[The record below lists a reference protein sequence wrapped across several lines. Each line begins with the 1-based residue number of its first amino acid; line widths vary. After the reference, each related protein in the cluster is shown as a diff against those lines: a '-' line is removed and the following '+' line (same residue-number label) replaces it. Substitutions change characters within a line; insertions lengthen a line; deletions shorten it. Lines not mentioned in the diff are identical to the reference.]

1 MREDARVTTTDATRL
16 AVLIDSDNTTA
27 SLTSEL
33 LAEIAKYGTP
43 TIKRAYGDWTTQS
56 LVGWKEQLLRHA
68 IQPVQQFA
76 YTRGK
81 NSTDS
86 ALIIDAMDLLYAGN
100 LEGFVLVSSDSD
112 FTRLA
117 TRLRESGTT
126 VYGLGRRNTPAPF
139 VAACDRFIYLD
150 LLSQEPEEPPPPASD
165 DEEPAPRLPNLKRIL
180 SSAISSTSKEDGW
193 SNLSEVGSYLVKSH
207 AAFDPRDYGHAK
219 LGELVRAESYV
230 DVKDV
235 PGPSGLS
242 QLLVRL
248 KPAQKRASAPA
259 RSGAQGSR

>member
-1 MREDARVTTTDATRL
+1 MLVVTIITDPTRL

-27 SLTSEL
+27 SVTTEL
-33 LAEIAKYGTP
+33 LEEITKYGTP
-43 TIKRAYGDWTTQS
+43 TIKRAYGDWTTGQ
-56 LVGWKEQLLRHA
+56 LVGWKDELLRHA

-117 TRLRESGTT
+117 TRLRESGMT
-126 VYGLGRRNTPAPF
+126 VYGLGRRATPAPF

-150 LLSQEPEEPPPPASD
+150 LLGEEREKPA
-165 DEEPAPRLPNLKRIL
+165 EPAAPVPKLKPLL
-180 SSAISSTSKEDGW
+180 SNAISSTSKDDGW
-193 SNLSEVGSYLVKSH
+193 SNLGEVGSYLSKSH
-207 AAFDPRDYGHAK
+207 AAFDARDYGQSK
-219 LGELVRAESYV
+219 LGELVRKQPYV
-230 DVKDV
+230 EVKSV
-235 PGPSGLS
+235 PGLTGLS
-242 QLLVRL
+242 HLLVRL
-248 KPAQKRASAPA
+248 KPAGAA
-259 RSGAQGSR
+259 R

>member
-1 MREDARVTTTDATRL
+1 MTVIIPEVTTPDATRL

-27 SLTSEL
+27 SLTTEL
-33 LAEIAKYGTP
+33 LEEIAKYGTP
-43 TIKRAYGDWTTQS
+43 TVKRAYGDWTTQH
-56 LVGWKEQLLRHA
+56 LVGWKEELLQHA

-100 LEGFVLVSSDSD
+100 LEGFVIVSSDSD

-117 TRLRESGTT
+117 TRLRESGMT
-126 VYGLGRRNTPAPF
+126 VYGLGRRSTPAAF

-150 LLSQEPEEPPPPASD
+150 LLRPEQPEPAQRPPG
-165 DEEPAPRLPNLKRIL
+165 DEEPAPPPNLKRIL
-180 SSAISSTSKEDGW
+180 STAISSTSKDDGW
-193 SNLSEVGSYLVKSH
+193 SNLGEVGSYLIKSH

-219 LGELVRAESYV
+219 LGELVRAERYV
-230 DVKDV
+230 EVKDV
-235 PGPSGLS
+235 PGPTGLS
-242 QLLVRL
+242 QLWVRL
-248 KPAQKRASAPA
+248 KPTAGKST
-259 RSGAQGSR
+259 RSR